1 MLLNAPA
8 DYSSENQE
16 IKNAAEDLEQA
27 IKRRDAAYA
36 AKNTSAQALARY
48 KSDKDEAARLSA
60 RRDKLIS
67 AVNAADTDDYSAA
80 PAELT
85 GDLVSL
91 KAACQAAES
100 EYSAAYE
107 IYASAVGTGDAE
119 TALADCNAKDE
130 KRTEA
135 KSAYDRAK
143 SEVRAG
149 LAVQLSDAETELSA
163 VNSRISE
170 YESSSPSGG
179 MSYEDCVAD
188 VQAKQRTLENLR
200 ISLAKTQNTNNIAQ
214 QQYGLDL
221 ENKRSI
227 IERKKQELEKLRAGS
242 SPVEVAAKYSGTV
255 RSVNV
260 KPDEMTAAGVPLAVI
275 DLDDAG
281 FTLKVS
287 VPAEQTAKVE
297 VGTPAKVINNWSG
310 DVRAVVSDIRSDTE
324 GGPNNMI
331 MTFSITGA
339 VSGGSYLE
347 VSIPLSQDDYGAI
360 VPKSAVFSDQDGEF
374 VYKVRSKNTP
384 LGSRYYAERVSV
396 SVIASD
402 DSSSAV
408 AGRISSGDSIIVAF
422 SKPISAGDQVRLK
435 SK

>member
-1 MLLNAPA
+1 
-8 DYSSENQE
+8 
-16 IKNAAEDLEQA
+16 
-27 IKRRDAAYA
+27 
-36 AKNTSAQALARY
+36 
-48 KSDKDEAARLSA
+48 
-60 RRDKLIS
+60 
-67 AVNAADTDDYSAA
+67 
-80 PAELT
+80 
-85 GDLVSL
+85 
-91 KAACQAAES
+91 
-100 EYSAAYE
+100 
-107 IYASAVGTGDAE
+107 
-119 TALADCNAKDE
+119 
-130 KRTEA
+130 
-135 KSAYDRAK
+135 
-143 SEVRAG
+143 
-149 LAVQLSDAETELSA
+149 
-163 VNSRISE
+163 
-170 YESSSPSGG
+170 
-179 MSYEDCVAD
+179 
-188 VQAKQRTLENLR
+188 
-200 ISLAKTQNTNNIAQ
+200 
-214 QQYGLDL
+214 
-221 ENKRSI
+221 
-227 IERKKQELEKLRAGS
+227 
-242 SPVEVAAKYSGTV
+242 
-255 RSVNV
+255 
-260 KPDEMTAAGVPLAVI
+260 MTAAGVPLAVI

-360 VPKSAVFSDQDGEF
+360 VPKSAVFSDQDDEF